1 MWAPRRRVVTAPT
14 VRSPGNWIGVGFD
27 VTSTI
32 QTAAKNQW
40 TNLTFR
46 LWQQNSPPST
56 SWKRFGKN
64 PTLYIQY
71 NQAPGKPSALQVAGH
86 RGHLPALHHGH
97 LPVPHRGKKLL
108 QRLDGPV
115 RERLG

>member
-1 MWAPRRRVVTAPT
+1 M
-14 VRSPGNWIGVGFD
+14 
-27 VTSTI
+27 

-71 NQAPGKPSALQVAGH
+71 NQAPGKPSALQVAG
-86 RGHLPALHHGH
+86 GTGATSQPCTGH
-97 LPVPHRGKKLL
+97 LPVPHRGKALL